1 MNTIITFVFLLALP
15 SMKLHQAES
24 GKGVKH
30 ISRMLYALLVAF
42 NSVLADPGFSC

>member
-1 MNTIITFVFLLALP
+1 MNTILALVFLLGLP
-15 SMKLHQAES
+15 SKELHQAES
-24 GKGVKH
+24 GRGVKQ